1 MGGWGD
7 KRKKKLSKIL
17 LVLIERK
24 GRKKEKG
31 KRKKE
36 KGKEGKRKK
45 EKGKEGKEER
55 KVMGK
60 TNSIRLHFNVVI
72 AIVQV
77 LSPLVI
83 LPT

>member
-1 MGGWGD
+1 
-7 KRKKKLSKIL
+7 

-36 KGKEGKRKK
+36 KKEKK
-45 EKGKEGKEER
+45 EKKGKEGKEER

-77 LSPLVI
+77 LIPLVI

>member
-1 MGGWGD
+1 M
-7 KRKKKLSKIL
+7 
-17 LVLIERK
+17 IERK

-36 KGKEGKRKK
+36 KGKRKK
-45 EKGKEGKEER
+45 EKGKEGKKEKKGKEGKEER

-77 LSPLVI
+77 LIPLVI